1 MQPSPRPS
9 RLTTLLAL
17 LAAAT
22 LLGGLA
28 GAGDALATA
37 LRGHT
42 SRNLFGL
49 VPDAAS
55 FGAAVGLLG
64 AAPLALLLALTA
76 RPRSAGRAIGLITAF
91 LATAPATLAL
101 ARDLHK
107 RIPWGAQDIGPA
119 FGGAVALVLL
129 VVVAGETVRFALGG
143 RGPRLLARL
152 ARWSPLVALLL
163 VPAAIRAAA
172 AWQGPDGGRGAGEG
186 PNLLLLSVD
195 TLRADRIGAGGD
207 PDARTPWIDRLA
219 RTGTQ
224 RSLCVTP
231 SPWTLPSLAS
241 MLTGAYPGEHR
252 VLEELSGLSDAVTSL
267 AECAK
272 DSGLRTAAFVSNP
285 WLATGSLARG
295 FDVFDVAERPELLD
309 PVRGTNLAL
318 ALSKAS
324 LRLVKPD
331 DAARLTRRSLAWLR
345 AGEGRFFL
353 WVHYFDPHLP
363 NWPPVPFDR
372 LARGRPPRLV
382 GSSLT
387 VEEIRAGEFPGG
399 AEGRAEIHALYVGEV
414 AYTDRAI
421 GRLLRGLDADG
432 ALERT
437 AIMFTADHGEEFW
450 EHEGYGH
457 GHAMFDEVIRVP
469 LLVRPAGGAP
479 GRLDG
484 GLARLVDV
492 APTALALAGVECDEP
507 PATRGHDLLGDAS
520 VPSTYGEA
528 VLYGPE
534 QKYLRTPRWKLVLEP
549 AADSSAALRLFDLAF
564 DPQELLDVSDAVP
577 AEVDTLFAAISEW
590 RRLVGSDG
598 VGSSDLGA
606 NVDPAIREQLQALG
620 YLP

>member
-1 MQPSPRPS
+1 MPPSPRPS

-28 GAGDALATA
+28 GAGDAVAAA
-37 LRGHT
+37 LRGNT

-49 VPDAAS
+49 LPEAAS
-55 FGAAVGLLG
+55 FGAAIGVLA
-64 AAPLALLLALTA
+64 AAPLALLLALSA
-76 RPRSAGRAIGLITAF
+76 RPRSAARAIGLVTAF

-107 RIPWGAQDIGPA
+107 RIPWGPQDLGPA
-119 FGGAVALVLL
+119 LAGAVALVLL
-129 VVVAGETVRFALGG
+129 IVVAGETVRFALGG

-152 ARWSPLVALLL
+152 ARWSPLVAVLL
-163 VPAAIRAAA
+163 VPAVIRGAAV
-172 AWQGPDGGRGAGEG
+172 WQGPDGGRGAGDG

-241 MLTGAYPGEHR
+241 MLTGTYPGEHR

-267 AECAK
+267 AECARE
-272 DSGLRTAAFVSNP
+272 SGLRTAAFVSNP

-295 FDVFDVAERPELLD
+295 FDVFDVAERPALLD
-309 PVRGTNLAL
+309 PVRGTNLAI

-331 DAARLTRRSLAWLR
+331 DAARLSRRALEWQR
-345 AGEGRFFL
+345 AGDGRFLL

-363 NWPPVPFDR
+363 NWPPAPFDR
-372 LARGRPPRLV
+372 LALGRAPRLV

-414 AYTDRAI
+414 SYTDRAI

-432 ALERT
+432 TLDRT
-437 AIMFTADHGEEFW
+437 AIVFTADHGEEFW

-469 LLVRPAGGAP
+469 LLLRPAGGGA
-479 GRLDG
+479 GVVDG

-492 APTALALAGVECDEP
+492 APTALGLAGIECDEP
-507 PATRGHDLLGDAS
+507 PAVRGHDLADGAP

-534 QKYLRTPRWKLVLEP
+534 QKYLRTPRWKLVLE
-549 AADSSAALRLFDLAF
+549 ADADSAKGVRLFDLEF
-564 DPQELLDVSDAVP
+564 DPQERLDVSAAIP
-577 AEVDTLFAAISEW
+577 AEVDTLFAAISVW

-598 VGSSDLGA
+598 VGPSLGA

>member
-1 MQPSPRPS
+1 MLPSPRPS
-9 RLTTLLAL
+9 RLTTLAAL
-17 LAAAT
+17 LAAAA

-28 GAGDALATA
+28 GAGDAVSAA

-42 SRNLFGL
+42 SRNVLAL
-49 VPDAAS
+49 VPEAAS

-64 AAPLALLLALTA
+64 SLPLVLLLALSG
-76 RPRSAGRAIGLITAF
+76 RPRSAARGIGLITAF

-107 RIPWGAQDIGPA
+107 RIPWGPADVGPA
-119 FGGAVALVLL
+119 FGGGVALVLL
-129 VVVAGETVRFALGG
+129 VIVAGEIVRFGLGG

-152 ARWSPLVALLL
+152 ARLSPLVLLLL
-163 VPAAIRAAA
+163 VPAALRAAA
-172 AWQGPDGGRGAGEG
+172 AWRGPDGGRGAGDG
-186 PNLLLLSVD
+186 ASLLLISVD
-195 TLRADRIGAGGD
+195 TLRADRLGAGGD
-207 PDARTPWIDRLA
+207 PTARTPWIDRIA

-224 RSLCVTP
+224 RAVTVTP

-241 MLTGAYPGEHR
+241 LLTGTYPGEHR
-252 VLEELSGLSDAVTSL
+252 VLEELSGLSDTVTSL
-267 AECAK
+267 AECAR
-272 DSGLRTAAFVSNP
+272 DARLRTAAFVSNP

-295 FDVFDVAERPELLD
+295 FDVFDVAERPALLD

-324 LRLVKPD
+324 LRLAKPD
-331 DAARLTRRSLAWLR
+331 DAARLTRRALAWLR
-345 AGEGRFFL
+345 AGEGRFLL

-372 LARGRPPRLV
+372 LSGRPPRLV

-399 AEGRAEIHALYVGEV
+399 AEGRREIQALYVGEV
-414 AYTDRAI
+414 SYTDLAI
-421 GRLLRGLDADG
+421 GRLLRGLEEDG

-437 AIMFTADHGEEFW
+437 AVVFTADHGEEFW
-450 EHEGYGH
+450 EHDGYGH
-457 GHAMFDEVIRVP
+457 GHTMFDEVIRVP
-469 LLVRPAGGAP
+469 LLLRPAGGGPA
-479 GRLDG
+479 RVDDR
-484 GLARLVDV
+484 LARLVDV

-507 PATRGHDLLGDAS
+507 PAFRGHDLADGTAA
-520 VPSTYGEA
+520 PSTYGEA

-549 AADSSAALRLFDLAF
+549 GVDSTKVRLFDLAF
-564 DPQELLDVSDAVP
+564 DPEERLEVSAAVP
-577 AEVDTLFAAISEW
+577 AETDTLVAAITEW